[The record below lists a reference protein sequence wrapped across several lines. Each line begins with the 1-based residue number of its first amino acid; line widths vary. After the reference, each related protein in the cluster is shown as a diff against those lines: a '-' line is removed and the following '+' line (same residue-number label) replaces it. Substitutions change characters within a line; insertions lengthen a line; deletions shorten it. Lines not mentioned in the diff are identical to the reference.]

1 MAITQQQF
9 NHLKEMG
16 VNVWQQRNSKHTIE
30 YSAETLTSKNTE
42 PSVSTSIAFDLN
54 QLTQQQLFADVLQCI
69 DISIGEI
76 TTENNI
82 MNLGLFKWQ
91 FKDTDSIT
99 FSKNVLT
106 TPMLAAFESN
116 SQLKKD
122 LWQINQQ
129 KVLP

>member
-1 MAITQQQF
+1 MAITQRQF

-16 VNVWQQRNSKHTIE
+16 VNVWQQRNSEHTIE
-30 YSAETLTSKNTE
+30 NSAETLTSKNTNT
-42 PSVSTSIAFDLN
+42 PVSTSIAFDLN

-82 MNLGLFKWQ
+82 MNLGLFNWQ
-91 FKDTDSIT
+91 FKETDSIT
-99 FSKNVLT
+99 FSKSVLT
-106 TPMLAAFESN
+106 TPMLTAFESN

-122 LWQINQQ
+122 LWQIIQQ
-129 KVLP
+129 KVLA